1 MITNAGK
8 DIVKKYFGGQVSRIG
23 GAIALGVGTTA
34 AALTDTELAYE
45 VVRVPV
51 SSINADLAGNRI
63 VFKALVPAGSI
74 GTTYEMGLYSDTNTS
89 NKTKVLSLV
98 SQARG
103 IWANGTLTATNARA
117 DVKTVQIDVAAN
129 GTKNADISGLSQNLS
144 NFVGSDAVVLAFQ
157 ATANISSVRVRLG
170 SDASNYYELLYN
182 APPVG
187 YNIMRANLS
196 TATVTGSPSWAA
208 INYLAIRPSA
218 SASGAGS
225 IFFDSLTI
233 EDNTTPI
240 DNFLVVRNV
249 LATPRVMDTSLATNV
264 ELSLGI
270 TV

>member
-1 MITNAGK
+1 MITTAGK

-23 GAIALGVGTTA
+23 GAIALGVGTA
-34 AALTDTELAYE
+34 APALTDTELAYE

-51 SSINADLAGNRI
+51 SSINADLAANRI
-63 VFKALVPAGSI
+63 VFKTLVPAGSI
-74 GTTYEMGLYSDTNTS
+74 GTVYEMGLYSDVNTAS
-89 NKTKVLSLV
+89 KTKVLSLV

-103 IWANGTLTATNARA
+103 IWTNGTIVATNARA

-144 NFVGSDAVVLAFQ
+144 SFVGSDAVTIAFH
-157 ATANISSVRVRLG
+157 ATANISSVKVRLG
-170 SDASNYYELLYN
+170 SDSSNYYELTYTS
-182 APPVG
+182 PSVG

-196 TATVTGSPSWAA
+196 TAVVTGTPSWAS

-218 SASGAGS
+218 TAAGAGS
-225 IFFDSLTI
+225 IFFDGLTI

-249 LATPRVMDTSLATNV
+249 LATPKVMDTSLATNV

-270 TV
+270 SV